1 MRRIPAVLLLLA
13 AAGGAAAVVSRA
25 RRDRRD
31 CVSLHYADGS
41 SLTLEEG
48 APSADRVLAV
58 AREALAAAR

>member
-1 MRRIPAVLLLLA
+1 VLVLLA

-25 RRDRRD
+25 RRGRREGIA
-31 CVSLHYADGS
+31 LHYADGS

-48 APSADRVLAV
+48 APTADRVLAV